1 MKVSDIIKEGVLG
14 SLVKGMAK
22 GAGLGDVTL
31 AKRSGRLPSAVTT
44 QTTQTTATTAK
55 KPRSKK
61 DFNVVVDDPKALTV
75 NYQGQTYTQTMS
87 QGKAKWVITKTD
99 KDVAPHWAKV
109 LDTELK
115 KYQDEAGFKPKF
127 SPTQPQQRKPYP
139 RSVDMTI
146 QQGPNTG
153 EVWTFYYD
161 DKTKTW
167 SHPKIGVIDN
177 EKNLNA
183 LNKQLAHLRSNWQ
196 MSSNFI
202 PDQT

>member
-1 MKVSDIIKEGVLG
+1 MKVSDIIKEGVLS

-31 AKRSGRLPSAVTT
+31 AKRSERLPSAVTT
-44 QTTQTTATTAK
+44 QATQTTTTTAK
-55 KPRSKK
+55 PRGKK

-115 KYQDEAGFKPKF
+115 KYQDKEGFKPKF

-146 QQGPNTG
+146 KNGPNRG
-153 EVWTFYYD
+153 LVHTFYHD

-167 SHPKIGVIDN
+167 SHPELGKISDENDI
-177 EKNLNA
+177 KA
-183 LNKQLAHLRSNWQ
+183 LNKQLARLRSNWQ